1 MSRLT
6 EIFDG
11 AIAVISSNRKLAVY
25 FGACALFFI
34 ASAAFLA
41 NNEASLAKK
50 KAALASF
57 ESMRDEYAKAL
68 SEAGPL
74 KEKLEAKGP
83 SSSAMDAVQAAA
95 SSAGISK
102 KIGSL
107 KPFEPVAIKGYR
119 QSGVELKLEGVD
131 IGHAVYFLYRLENAP
146 GAIVIDEFQMKSSFE
161 NPDALEVRATVRSVA
176 RE

>member
-1 MSRLT
+1 MSRIT
-6 EIFDG
+6 EMFDG
-11 AIAVISSNRKLAVY
+11 ALAVISANRKLAAY

-34 ASAAFLA
+34 ASALFLA
-41 NNEASLAKK
+41 NNEAALAKK

-57 ESMRDEYAKAL
+57 ESMRTEYAKAL
-68 SEAGPL
+68 AEAGPL
-74 KEKLEAKGP
+74 KEKLEAKGQ

-95 SSAGISK
+95 SSSGIGK

-131 IGHAVYFLYRLENAP
+131 IGHAVYFLYRIENSP

-161 NPDALEVRATVRSVA
+161 NPDALELRASVRSVA